1 MTLREASDGGPTRI
15 LVVDDVPDNVEI
27 LDARLSSRG
36 YAVITAA
43 NGEEALERVQDEPP
57 HLILLDVMMPGL
69 DGHQVARRIKDDEKL
84 PFIPIIL
91 VTALNEAEDVVQG
104 LESGADDYISKP
116 YNFREL
122 EARVRAMLRIK
133 FLQDELDLKNRE
145 LELANKRLKKLSITD
160 GLTELYNHRH
170 VHQLLHDE
178 FERSLRT
185 GEQVAVA
192 MMDLDRFKNINDTY
206 GHPTGDVIL
215 YETARIIKETA
226 REIDMPGRY
235 GGEEFIGLLPGTDE
249 EAAAHVAERVRQAV
263 EAHVYRD
270 GATEVR
276 MTVSCGVASFPGDG
290 IDSPESL
297 LKAADEALYQAKH
310 GGRNQVIRASQVSP
324 ATE

>member
-1 MTLREASDGGPTRI
+1 LTLQEASDGGPTRI

-36 YAVITAA
+36 YAVVTAA
-43 NGEEALERVQDEPP
+43 TGEEALERVKEEPP

-160 GLTELYNHRH
+160 GLTELFNHRH

-178 FERSLRT
+178 FERSLRM
-185 GEQVAVA
+185 GEPVAVA
-192 MMDLDRFKNINDTY
+192 MMDLDRFKQVNDTY

-215 YETARIIKETA
+215 YETAQIIKQTA

-235 GGEEFIGLLPGTDE
+235 GGEEFIAILPGTEE
-249 EAAAHVAERVRQAV
+249 EAAAHFAERVRHAV
-263 EAHVYRD
+263 ESHVFRD

-276 MTVSCGVASFPGDG
+276 MTVSCGVASFPCDG
-290 IDSPESL
+290 IDAPEAL

-310 GGRNQVIRASQVSP
+310 GGRNQVVRASQVTSP
-324 ATE
+324 EA

>member
-1 MTLREASDGGPTRI
+1 LTVREAAEGGPTRI

-36 YAVITAA
+36 YAVQTAA
-43 NGEEALERVQDEPP
+43 DGAEALRCVREQPP
-57 HLILLDVMMPGL
+57 HLILLDVMMPGM
-69 DGHQVARRIKDDEKL
+69 DGHQVARLIKDDEGL

-185 GEQVAVA
+185 GEAVAVV
-192 MMDLDRFKNINDTY
+192 MMDLDRFKQVNDTY

-215 YETARIIKETA
+215 YETAQIVRDTA

-235 GGEEFIGLLPGTDE
+235 GGEEFIAILPGTE
-249 EAAAHVAERVRQAV
+249 ESAAAAFAERVRLAV
-263 EAHVYRD
+263 ERHLFRD

-276 MTVSCGVASFPGDG
+276 MTVSCGVAAFPGDRA
-290 IDSPESL
+290 DSPESL
-297 LKAADEALYQAKH
+297 LKAADEALYQAKNA
-310 GGRNQVIRASQVSP
+310 GRNQVVRASQAAP
-324 ATE
+324 PTE

>member
-1 MTLREASDGGPTRI
+1 MTLQEASDGGPTRI

-36 YAVITAA
+36 YAIVTAA
-43 NGEEALERVQDEPP
+43 TGEEALERVKEEPP

-69 DGHQVARRIKDDEKL
+69 DGHQVARRIKDDETL

-133 FLQDELDLKNRE
+133 FLQDELDQKNRE
-145 LELANKRLKKLSITD
+145 LELANRRLKKLSITD
-160 GLTELYNHRH
+160 GLTELFNHRH

-178 FERSLRT
+178 FERSART
-185 GEQVAVA
+185 GEAVAVA

-215 YETARIIKETA
+215 YETAKIIKETA

-235 GGEEFIGLLPGTDE
+235 GGEEFIAILPGTEE
-249 EAAAHVAERVRQAV
+249 EAAAHFAERVRHAV
-263 EAHVYRD
+263 ESHVFRD

-276 MTVSCGVASFPGDG
+276 MTVSCGVASFPAPGVDA
-290 IDSPESL
+290 PEAL

-310 GGRNQVIRASQVSP
+310 GGRNQVVRATQVSP
-324 ATE
+324 STE

>member
-1 MTLREASDGGPTRI
+1 MTLQEASDGGPTRI

-36 YAVITAA
+36 YAIVTAA
-43 NGEEALERVQDEPP
+43 TGEEALERVKEEPP

-69 DGHQVARRIKDDEKL
+69 DGHQVARRIKDDETL

-133 FLQDELDLKNRE
+133 FLQDELDQKNRE
-145 LELANKRLKKLSITD
+145 LELANRRLKKLSITD
-160 GLTELYNHRH
+160 GLTELFNHRH

-178 FERSLRT
+178 FERSART
-185 GEQVAVA
+185 GEAVAVA

-235 GGEEFIGLLPGTDE
+235 GGEEFIAILPGTGEE
-249 EAAAHVAERVRQAV
+249 EAAHFAERVRQAV
-263 EAHVYRD
+263 ESHVFRD

-276 MTVSCGVASFPGDG
+276 MTVSCGVASFPAPGVDA
-290 IDSPESL
+290 PEAL

-310 GGRNQVIRASQVSP
+310 GGRNQVVRSSQVSP

>member
-1 MTLREASDGGPTRI
+1 MTTTEGGGEPARI

-27 LDARLSSRG
+27 LEARLSSRG
-36 YAVITAA
+36 YDVQTAT
-43 NGEEALERVQDEPP
+43 NGEEALQQVKDGQP
-57 HLILLDVMMPGL
+57 HLILLDVMMPGM
-69 DGHQVARRIKDDEKL
+69 DGHEVARRVKDDETL

-91 VTALNEAEDVVQG
+91 VTALSEAEDVVQG

-133 FLQDELDLKNRE
+133 RLQDELDQKNRE
-145 LELANKRLKKLSITD
+145 LELVNKRLKKLSITD
-160 GLTELYNHRH
+160 GLTELFNHRH

-178 FERSLRT
+178 FERSDRT
-185 GEQVAVA
+185 GESIAVV
-192 MMDLDRFKNINDTY
+192 MMDLDRFKSVNDTY
-206 GHPTGDVIL
+206 GHPTGDVVL
-215 YETARIIKETA
+215 YETAQIINDTA

-235 GGEEFIGLLPGTDE
+235 GGEEFIAILPDTGE
-249 EAAAHVAERVRQAV
+249 EAGAHFAERVRQAV
-263 EAHVYRD
+263 EGHVYRD

-276 MTVSCGVASFPGDG
+276 MTVSCGVAAFPAPGV
-290 IDSPESL
+290 DSPEAL

-310 GGRNQVIRASQVSP
+310 GGRNQVVRASQAAP

>member
-1 MTLREASDGGPTRI
+1 LTTTDGGGEQACI

-27 LDARLSSRG
+27 LEARLSSRG
-36 YAVITAA
+36 YEVQTAT
-43 NGEEALERVQDEPP
+43 NGEEALQRVKDGPP
-57 HLILLDVMMPGL
+57 HLILLDVMMPGM
-69 DGHQVARRIKDDEKL
+69 DGHEVARRVKDDNTL

-91 VTALNEAEDVVQG
+91 VTALSEAEDVVQG

-133 FLQDELDLKNRE
+133 RLQDELDQKNRE
-145 LELANKRLKKLSITD
+145 LELVNKRLKKLSITD
-160 GLTELYNHRH
+160 GLTELFNHRH

-178 FERSLRT
+178 FERSDRT
-185 GEQVAVA
+185 GETIAVV
-192 MMDLDRFKNINDTY
+192 MMDLDRFKSVNDTY

-215 YETARIIKETA
+215 YETAQIIKDTA

-235 GGEEFIGLLPGTDE
+235 GGEEFIAILPDTGE
-249 EAAAHVAERVRQAV
+249 EAGAHFAERVRQAV
-263 EAHVYRD
+263 EGHVFRD

-276 MTVSCGVASFPGDG
+276 MTVSCGVAAFPAPGVDT
-290 IDSPESL
+290 PEAL

-310 GGRNQVIRASQVSP
+310 GGRNQVVRASQAAP

>member
-1 MTLREASDGGPTRI
+1 LTTTDGGGEQARI

-27 LDARLSSRG
+27 LEARLSSRG
-36 YAVITAA
+36 YDVATAA
-43 NGEEALERVQDEPP
+43 NGEEALQRVKDGAP
-57 HLILLDVMMPGL
+57 HLILLDVMMPGM
-69 DGHQVARRIKDDEKL
+69 DGHEVARRVKDDDTL

-91 VTALNEAEDVVQG
+91 VTALSEAEDVVQG

-133 FLQDELDLKNRE
+133 RLQDELDQKNRE
-145 LELANKRLKKLSITD
+145 LELVNKRLKKLSITD
-160 GLTELYNHRH
+160 GLTELFNHRH

-178 FERSLRT
+178 FERSDRT
-185 GEQVAVA
+185 GESIAVV
-192 MMDLDRFKNINDTY
+192 MMDLDRFKSVNDTY

-215 YETARIIKETA
+215 YETAQIIKDTA

-235 GGEEFIGLLPGTDE
+235 GGEEFIAILPDTGE
-249 EAAAHVAERVRQAV
+249 EAGAHFAERVRQAV
-263 EAHVYRD
+263 EEYVFRD

-276 MTVSCGVASFPGDG
+276 MTVSCGVAAFPAPGVDT
-290 IDSPESL
+290 PEAL
-297 LKAADEALYQAKH
+297 LKAADNALYQAKH
-310 GGRNQVIRASQVSP
+310 GGRNQVVRASQAAP

>member
-1 MTLREASDGGPTRI
+1 MTVQEASDGGPTRI

-36 YAVITAA
+36 YAIVTAA
-43 NGEEALERVQDEPP
+43 TGEEALDRVKEEPP

-69 DGHQVARRIKDDEKL
+69 DGHQVARRIKDDETL

-133 FLQDELDLKNRE
+133 FLQDELDQKNRE

-178 FERSLRT
+178 FERSART
-185 GEQVAVA
+185 GEPIAVA
-192 MMDLDRFKNINDTY
+192 MMDLDRFKSINDTY

-235 GGEEFIGLLPGTDE
+235 GGEEFIAILPGTE
-249 EAAAHVAERVRQAV
+249 EESAEHFAERVRHAV
-263 EAHVYRD
+263 ESHIFRD

-276 MTVSCGVASFPGDG
+276 MTVSCGVASFPAPGVDA
-290 IDSPESL
+290 PEAL

-310 GGRNQVIRASQVSP
+310 GGRNQVIRSSQVSP